1 MSEAEVICEKM
12 GHCGVITLNR
22 PKALNALTLN
32 MVRVIA
38 RALDQ
43 WEKDAE
49 IRSVVIKGAGDRAF
63 CAGGDIKRLY
73 ELGKAGDY
81 DGQTAFWRE
90 EYQLNYRIKTY
101 PKPYIALI
109 HGIVM
114 GGGAG
119 VGIHAHHTVATET
132 FSFAMPEVG
141 IGFFPDIGASYFL
154 PRLAGYAGSY
164 LALTGSRIAL
174 GDALVLGLVQA
185 HVPAAKLEALLNRLI
200 AGAEVKAAIA
210 AETAPGPDSS
220 LAAESAFIDA
230 AFVGE
235 NVATILSR
243 IAAAADAGSS
253 FAAKT
258 RDTILSKSPISVA
271 IALRQMQRGAG
282 LDLAEN
288 LKMDLRIVTRI
299 ARGHDFYEGVRATL
313 IDRDN
318 HPQWRPDKF
327 ETMKTADIDPYFASL
342 GEDELAFP
350 VPSGAA

>member
-32 MVRVIA
+32 MVRGIA
-38 RALDQ
+38 GALDQ

-49 IRSVVIKGAGDRAF
+49 IRSVAVRGAGDKAF

-101 PKPYIALI
+101 SKPYIALI
-109 HGIVM
+109 NGIVM

-119 VGIHAHHTVATET
+119 VGIHAHHAVATET

-154 PRLAGYAGSY
+154 PRLAGYAGFY
-164 LALTGSRIAL
+164 LALTGSRITLGEAL
-174 GDALVLGLVQA
+174 ALGLVQA
-185 HVPAAKLEALLNRLI
+185 HVPAAKLEALLTRLVS
-200 AGAEVKAAIA
+200 GAEVKAAIA
-210 AETAPGPDSS
+210 AEAAPGPDSS
-220 LAAESAFIDA
+220 LAAEREFIGTAFGAKDI
-230 AFVGE
+230 
-235 NVATILSR
+235 ATILSR
-243 IAAAADAGSS
+243 ITAAADAGSS

-258 RDTILSKSPISVA
+258 RDTILGKSPTSVA
-271 IALRQMQRGAG
+271 IALRQMQLGAG

-288 LKMDLRIVTRI
+288 LRMDLRIVTRI

-327 ETMKTADIDPYFASL
+327 EAVKTADIDPYFASL
-342 GEDELAFP
+342 GKDELVFP
-350 VPSGAA
+350 VLLGAA